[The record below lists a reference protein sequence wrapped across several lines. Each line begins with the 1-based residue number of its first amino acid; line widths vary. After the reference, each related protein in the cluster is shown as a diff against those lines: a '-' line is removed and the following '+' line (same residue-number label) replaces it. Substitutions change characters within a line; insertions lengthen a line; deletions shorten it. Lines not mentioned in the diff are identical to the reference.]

1 MGTVVLLFVVG
12 IFGFVVVLMAMK
24 YFQLL
29 TALHHH
35 NFWVIWKSHMA
46 YNNKQNKL
54 KKEID
59 QENKQDKNDQLSLWY
74 KELLGQVV
82 KAVL

>member
-1 MGTVVLLFVVG
+1 MGIVGCAVVW
-12 IFGFVVVLMAMK
+12 MAMK

-35 NFWVIWKSHMA
+35 SFRVIWKSHTA
-46 YNNKQNKL
+46 YNNKQNKA
-54 KKEID
+54 KNID
-59 QENKQDKNDQLSLWY
+59 RGNRQDTNDQLSLWY

-82 KAVL
+82 IAML